1 MGDPAAAAALAAR
14 LSTAGV
20 AWIDCAVSGGPA
32 GARAGT
38 LTAMVGGDAGVLA
51 GAEPLLG
58 TFAKR
63 IVHCGGPGAGHAVK
77 AVNNTLLAANIW
89 TAAEG
94 LVLLERMGIDP
105 AVALSAINGSSG
117 RSWVTEQ
124 RFVDHVLPRG
134 FDYGFALGLL
144 AKDVQT
150 AMRMADGEADSSAGN
165 RVPMPVLRAV
175 REMVQ
180 VARSELGPGADHT
193 EMVRVLERW
202 AGGGAELRQ
211 GGGTLGQQ
219 AEEAVRKEK

>member
-1 MGDPAAAAALAAR
+1 MLVFVVYKKDSCFG
-14 LSTAGV
+14 
-20 AWIDCAVSGGPA
+20 WIDCAVSGGPA
-32 GARAGT
+32 GARGGT
-38 LTAMVGGDAGVLA
+38 LTAMVGGDTETLA
-51 GAEPLLG
+51 VAEPLLG

-94 LVLLERMGIDP
+94 LVLLARLGIDP
-105 AVALSAINGSSG
+105 AVALRAINGSSG

-144 AKDVQT
+144 TKDVQT
-150 AMRMADGEADSSAGN
+150 CMRMADGEAEGGAAN
-165 RVPMPVLRAV
+165 RVPMPVLREV

-180 VARSELGPGADHT
+180 VARGELGPEADHT

-202 AGGGAELRQ
+202 AGAGGELRD
-211 GGGTLGQQ
+211 GGGEAGQPTP
-219 AEEAVRKEK
+219 EAASKGE